1 MSDATSADVLLIEDR
16 DAVRILT
23 LNRPD
28 KLNALN
34 HALAGALI
42 DALYAADADKA
53 VRAVVLTGAGRA
65 FSAGADLSEF
75 KALKP
80 GENQDFVNERAEQAF
95 TINTML
101 TKLRTPVIAAAKGH
115 AVGGGA
121 GLCLGCDMVVAGE
134 SLKLG
139 YPELKH
145 DIVAAVVMTGLTRQV
160 GRKMAFE
167 LLATGRILS
176 ASEAMDLRM
185 INRVVPDDALLD
197 EALALAGQLAKVAE
211 PAMRTTK
218 ELFYRVCEMPYD
230 EAMLAGRDTNM
241 IMRGFRK
248 GKD

>member
-1 MSDATSADVLLIEDR
+1 MPDVLRVEDR

-42 DALYAADADKA
+42 AALEQADRDRG
-53 VRAVVLTGAGRA
+53 VRAVVLAGAGRA
-65 FSAGADLSEF
+65 FCAGADLSEF
-75 KALKP
+75 KDLRP
-80 GENQDFVNERAEQAF
+80 GDNQDFVTERAEQSYRL
-95 TINTML
+95 NTML
-101 TKLRTPVIAAAKGH
+101 TKLRTPVVAAARGH

-121 GLCLGCDMVVAGE
+121 GLCLGCDLVVASE
-134 SLKLG
+134 TLKLG

-160 GRKMAFE
+160 GRKIAFE
-167 LLATGRILS
+167 LVATGRILD
-176 ASEAMDLRM
+176 AREALELRM
-185 INRVVPDDALLD
+185 INRVVADDALLD
-197 EALALAGQLAKVAE
+197 EAVALAAKLAAVAE

-218 ELFYRVCEMPYD
+218 ELFYRVCELPYD
-230 EAMLAGRDTNM
+230 EAMLAGRDANM

-248 GKD
+248 ARD

>member
-1 MSDATSADVLLIEDR
+1 MSDVLLVEDR

-42 DALYAADADKA
+42 AALEQADRDRG

-65 FSAGADLSEF
+65 FCAGADLSEF
-75 KALKP
+75 KDLKP

-95 TINTML
+95 RLNTML
-101 TKLRTPVIAAAKGH
+101 TKLRTPVIAAARGH

-121 GLCLGCDMVVAGE
+121 GLCLGCDLVVASE
-134 SLKLG
+134 TLKLG

-167 LLATGRILS
+167 LVATGRILD
-176 ASEAMDLRM
+176 AQEAFDLRM
-185 INRVVPDDALLD
+185 INRIVADDALLD
-197 EALALAGQLAKVAE
+197 EAVALAAKLAAVAE

-218 ELFYRVCEMPYD
+218 ELFYRVCELPYD

-248 GKD
+248 GRD

>member
-1 MSDATSADVLLIEDR
+1 MADDVLMIEDH

-42 DALYAADADKA
+42 AALYAADAEKTI
-53 VRAVVLTGAGRA
+53 RAVVLTGAGRA
-65 FSAGADLSEF
+65 FCAGADLSEF
-75 KALKP
+75 EDLKP
-80 GENQDFVNERAEQAF
+80 GDNQEFVNERAEQSF
-95 TINTML
+95 NVNTML
-101 TKLRTPVIAAAKGH
+101 TKLRVPVIAAAKGH

-134 SLKLG
+134 GLKLG

-167 LLATGRILS
+167 MLATGRILS
-176 ASEAMDLRM
+176 AAEAFDLRM
-185 INRVVPDDALLD
+185 VNRVVPDDAIV
-197 EALALAGQLAKVAE
+197 EEATALAAQLAAVAE

-230 EAMLAGRDTNM
+230 DAMLAGRDTNM

-248 GKD
+248 VRD